1 MPSAVLCIEYAVDK
15 IGLVFAFVK
24 TQYSSYGLYYA
35 RCRLRAEAEH
45 DVVQALYRDARAHY
59 LHV

>member
-1 MPSAVLCIEYAVDK
+1 MTSAVLCIEYAVDK
-15 IGLVFAFVK
+15 IGLVFAFIK
-24 TQYSSYGLYYA
+24 AQHSSYRLYYA

-45 DVVQALYRDARAHY
+45 DIVQALYRDTCAHY